1 MKAHPMRTLSP
12 EQAAR
17 IQRAVDTSG
26 DPTDGQIVREALR
39 LWEQRAEVRA
49 IELET
54 LKREYAE
61 GKASGEPEE
70 VDPVEFLKE
79 LKAKPAP
86 IG

>member
-1 MKAHPMRTLSP
+1 MKAHPMRNLPP

-26 DPTDGQIVREALR
+26 DPADGEIVREALR
-39 LWEQRAEVRA
+39 LWDQRAEVRA
-49 IELET
+49 LELET

-70 VDPVEFLKE
+70 VDPVEFLKG
-79 LKAKPAP
+79 LKAERARSA
-86 IG
+86 

>member
-1 MKAHPMRTLSP
+1 MKAHSMRTLTP

-39 LWEQRAEVRA
+39 LWDQRAEVRA
-49 IELET
+49 LELET
-54 LKREYAE
+54 LKHEYAE

-70 VDPVEFLKE
+70 VDRIDFLKG
-79 LKAKPAP
+79 LKAERARSA
-86 IG
+86 